1 MNIIF
6 SEKSFFEYTEWQAK
20 DKKIVKQI
28 NLLIK
33 DIIRNGM
40 LKGTGQPESLKHG
53 LTGYYSRR
61 ITKEH
66 RLVYAVDINN
76 NLIIVKCKGHYENI

>member
-1 MNIIF
+1 LNIIF

-20 DKKIVKQI
+20 DKKIAKQI

-33 DIIRNGM
+33 DILRNGL
-40 LKGTGQPESLKHG
+40 LKGIGQPESLKHG

-61 ITKEH
+61 INKEH